1 RRRLRRVREDLAAG
15 ALSHRAR
22 AAARDRSGRRDQC
35 EGEGPEAAAD
45 DRPQLRAG
53 ARVERIYRADLQ
65 VAKLESTI
73 CDFKMAEAGR
83 SVRPVRAVRSLVK
96 SVCKPHPM

>member
-1 RRRLRRVREDLAAG
+1 VREDLAAG

-35 EGEGPEAAAD
+35 EGEGSEAAAD

-53 ARVERIYRADLQ
+53 ARVERIHREDLQ
-65 VAKLESTI
+65 VAKLEIAI

-83 SVRPVRAVRSLVK
+83 LSKPVGTVSRWVK
-96 SVCKPHPM
+96 SACQPHARMLPT